1 MGNAPAPRPRTI
13 EYRRPPSPP
22 TARQRELEAY
32 ARDLQ
37 PVRDWI
43 VPIILVVIGLAL
55 YVRWYVTRYH
65 LGLAGAGVVSSAF
78 VLLVA
83 FETAILLVLAY
94 GGAWIF
100 DITFGRLDTAALKFA
115 GIVAISEGVGIY
127 LRMRVGYNST
137 SPRGVMGVDSRPS
150 IVLGFLVLLVLLPW
164 FFNLKFSD
172 ARGFVA
178 MVAILYTLAHLI
190 LVMNLSRLVIHVR
203 GVPITIVG
211 APAATPPR
219 TTRVRPPPTVA
230 PPSLIPSP
238 TTTTAPSGASPN
250 PSG

>member
-1 MGNAPAPRPRTI
+1 MGNAPAPKTRTI

-22 TARQRELEAY
+22 TARERELDAY

-43 VPIILVVIGLAL
+43 VPIVLLIIGLAA
-55 YVRWYVTRYH
+55 YVAWYVNRYH
-65 LGLAGAGVVSSAF
+65 LGLAGAGIVSSAF
-78 VLLVA
+78 VLFVT

-115 GIVAISEGVGIY
+115 AIVAISEGIGIY
-127 LRMRVGYNST
+127 LRMRVGYNSS
-137 SPRGVMGVDSRPS
+137 SPRGVMGVASRPS
-150 IVLGFLVLLVLLPW
+150 IVVEFLVLLVLVPW

-178 MVAILYTLAHLI
+178 MVAILYTVAHMI
-190 LVMNLSRLVIHVR
+190 LVVNLSRVVINVG

-211 APAATPPR
+211 SPQAAPARATR
-219 TTRVRPPPTVA
+219 ARPPPPAAA
-230 PPSLIPSP
+230 PPAAAPAP
-238 TTTTAPSGASPN
+238 AMAPSGASPN
-250 PSG
+250 PRG